1 MRIWLG
7 SVQSSRIDTKGR
19 FYFYDV
25 PSGDYEIVVSQSKV
39 IIENVRVVVEGESFR
54 SFSINGESLDQKVFN
69 NELFVREK
77 VHQQTSKDIP

>member
-1 MRIWLG
+1 M
-7 SVQSSRIDTKGR
+7 
-19 FYFYDV
+19 
-25 PSGDYEIVVSQSKV
+25 

-77 VHQQTSKDIP
+77 VH